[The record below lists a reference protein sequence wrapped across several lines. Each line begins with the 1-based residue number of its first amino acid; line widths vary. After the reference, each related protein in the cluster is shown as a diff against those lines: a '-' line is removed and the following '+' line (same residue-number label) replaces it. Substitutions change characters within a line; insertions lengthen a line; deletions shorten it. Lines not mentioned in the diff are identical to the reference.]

1 MYDSLLQIL
10 SRFGT
15 QVYKADEERTGCC
28 NTCYGA
34 KREFTINL
42 YDATGRTFVKFHR
55 PLKVLKGTYCKGI
68 IEYYRTVIVFAVVI
82 ILSRIELV
90 AQLPMEK

>member
-1 MYDSLLQIL
+1 MRIQSITLQYAQHVFQIL
-10 SRFGT
+10 NRFGT

-55 PLKVLKGTYCKGI
+55 PLKVLKGY
-68 IEYYRTVIVFAVVI
+68 
-82 ILSRIELV
+82 LL
-90 AQLPMEK
+90 

>member
-1 MYDSLLQIL
+1 MGYLN
-10 SRFGT
+10 RFGT

-55 PLKVLKGTYCKGI
+55 PLKVLIKGLTNGI
-68 IEYYRTVIVFAVVI
+68 TKHYRTVIVFAVVL
-82 ILSRIELV
+82 ILNQIELV
-90 AQLPMEK
+90 VQLPTEK